1 MFPKVEKI
9 SSLSISQLEPIRS
22 GFRAKYILDAAKKV
36 ASGEIDFDQIEK
48 LDYLEAKNLLMKIHG
63 VGPKVADCVLL
74 YGFHKLEAFPMD
86 VWMKKIM
93 NKFFKDK
100 SPEFFGEF
108 AGVAQQYLYHYTRSN
123 PQILD

>member
-1 MFPKVEKI
+1 
-9 SSLSISQLEPIRS
+9 
-22 GFRAKYILDAAKKV
+22 
-36 ASGEIDFDQIEK
+36 
-48 LDYLEAKNLLMKIHG
+48 MKIHG